1 MQGVSRNLGSGRIL
15 PFSIPFMR
23 GRVYPSTLV
32 RSDVQ
37 LPEHLNAETLLD
49 IASELLCKG
58 KNVAAK
64 EMVDYALEAID
75 RITVSQRLKLYSI
88 LMQCPEGRFGK
99 SDRNW
104 IAQIL
109 DGYRKGGPYDEE
121 DEFRASIIA
130 RYCGELKGND
140 GKGVADR
147 SRDVLIKGE
156 ASEEIQRYAHML
168 LCAYSETQTEWNRSQ
183 EALLKGGEEFAI
195 TYGITWAVPRYQH
208 PWDALT
214 RLNAALK
221 IVRHPL
227 NRARLFAEKVKT
239 YERLIVTQ
247 QDQYDPKVN
256 EQRSSILSDMHFCA
270 GKVLRNQGFY
280 REKVRCF
287 LSLGRVALLDE
298 RIADARAKFAQAQE
312 MAELYGF
319 TDLLPKIHREVEKL
333 RE

>member
-1 MQGVSRNLGSGRIL
+1 M
-15 PFSIPFMR
+15 
-23 GRVYPSTLV
+23 

-49 IASELLCKG
+49 IASELLRKG
-58 KNVAAK
+58 KSVAAK
-64 EMVDYALEAID
+64 EMVDYTLDAVD
-75 RITVSQRLKLYSI
+75 SITVAQRLKLLSI

-99 SDRNW
+99 SDKQW
-104 IAQIL
+104 ISQIL

-121 DEFRASIIA
+121 NEFRASIIA

-140 GKGVADR
+140 GKRVADR
-147 SRDVLIKGE
+147 SRDVLVKGD
-156 ASEEIQRYAHML
+156 ASEEIRRYAHML
-168 LCAYSETQTEWNRSQ
+168 LCAYSETQSEWNRSQ
-183 EALLKGGEEFAI
+183 DALLKGGEEFAI
-195 TYGITWAVPRYQH
+195 TYGIKWAVPRYQH

-227 NRARLFAEKVKT
+227 NRARLFAEKVKA
-239 YERLIVTQ
+239 YERLLVTQ
-247 QDQYDPKVN
+247 QDQYDSKVN

-270 GKVLRNQGFY
+270 GKVLRNQGLF

-287 LSLGRVALLDE
+287 LGLGRVALLEE
-298 RIADARAKFAQAQE
+298 RVADARAKFAQAQE
-312 MAELYGF
+312 LAELYGF
-319 TDLLPKIHREVEKL
+319 TDLLPKIHQEVAKL